1 MKKLFLP
8 LIILSLLVAS
18 VHCQVPKRIKY
29 QTVVRNSSG
38 KVIANQQVGI
48 KISILQGSP
57 EGNEVFT
64 ESYNPTTNEIGL
76 INLEIGSANPG
87 DFSGI
92 NWAAGPF
99 YTKVEAMGNI
109 VGVSELLSVP
119 YAFYAENS
127 FNAVWDKT
135 GTSIYYNDG
144 NVGIGTSTPSVA
156 LEVIGRTKTQV
167 LEITGGADLAEPFE
181 MSNAE
186 SLPAGTVVVIDSQN
200 PGKLMQSIKE
210 YDKRV
215 AGVISGACNIRTG
228 LTLTQE
234 GKFNNGQHVALSG
247 RVYVLAT
254 SSNGSIEPGDL
265 LTTSN
270 VLGHAMKATDNDR
283 SFGTVIG
290 KAMSSLESGDG
301 FVMVLINLQ

>member
-1 MKKLFLP
+1 
-8 LIILSLLVAS
+8 
-18 VHCQVPKRIKY
+18 
-29 QTVVRNSSG
+29 
-38 KVIANQQVGI
+38 
-48 KISILQGSP
+48 
-57 EGNEVFT
+57 
-64 ESYNPTTNEIGL
+64 
-76 INLEIGSANPG
+76 
-87 DFSGI
+87 
-92 NWAAGPF
+92 
-99 YTKVEAMGNI
+99 MGNI
-109 VGVSELLSVP
+109 VGTSELLSVP

-127 FNAVWDKT
+127 FNAVWEKT

-144 NVGIGTSTPSVA
+144 NVGIGTSNPSAA

-186 SLPAGTVVVIDSQN
+186 SLPAGTVVVIDSEN
-200 PGKLMQSIKE
+200 PGKLMQSTQA

-215 AGVISGACNIRTG
+215 AGVISGACNIQPG

-234 GKFNNGQHVALSG
+234 GEINGGQHVALTG
-247 RVYVLAT
+247 RVYVMAT

-270 VLGHAMKATDNDR
+270 VPGHAMKATDNDQA
-283 SFGTVIG
+283 FGTVIG
-290 KAMSSLESGDG
+290 KAMSSLVEGDG